1 MPPSQVLAEQIGWD
15 QIHLVV
21 DRFYSSVQTHPTLA
35 TPFARVQDWPKHKE
49 RLTYFWWV
57 VLGGAR
63 TRQEQYEPIPKH
75 FAAGFSPEL
84 LADWLVLFTATVEEL
99 VPGELAGEWLAL
111 ARKIGSGCRCCHA
124 QRTQRVELNEQIP
137 DQCPH
142 SGNPFVSQREE
153 KSALAG

>member
-1 MPPSQVLAEQIGWD
+1 MPPAQVLAEQIGWD
-15 QIHLVV
+15 RIHLVV
-21 DRFYSSVQTHPTLA
+21 DRFYSSIQTHPTLA
-35 TPFARVQDWPKHKE
+35 TPFARVQEWPKHKE

-84 LADWLVLFTATVEEL
+84 LADWLVLFKATVEEL

-111 ARKIGSGCRCCHA
+111 ARKIGSGLVTANEAYA
-124 QRTQRVELNEQIP
+124 QRVAMPPEGQPVIL
-137 DQCPH
+137 
-142 SGNPFVSQREE
+142 
-153 KSALAG
+153 KL